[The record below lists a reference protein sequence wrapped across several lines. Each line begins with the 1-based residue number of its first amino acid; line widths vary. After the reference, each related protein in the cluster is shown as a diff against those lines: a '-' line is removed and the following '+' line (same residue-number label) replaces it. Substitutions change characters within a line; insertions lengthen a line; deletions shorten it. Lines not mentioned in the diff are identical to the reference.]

1 MVNRKFK
8 IKVQGRWHEI
18 ELEDNR
24 DGTFQVTV
32 DGEKFEVEVGL
43 AKGNKDIEP
52 DLAYKTT
59 TSSSVGSK
67 QAALVDVPDSVGPI
81 GSVGITEGNQ
91 KMILA
96 PMPGRII
103 EVLVKVSDEIT
114 KGMTLCVLET
124 MKMEQRIQSL
134 HVGKIRSV
142 FISAGQNVKVGES
155 LVELE

>member
-1 MVNRKFK
+1 MNRTFK
-8 IKVQGRWHEI
+8 IKVQGQWHEI

-24 DGTFQVTV
+24 DSTFQVTV

-43 AKGNKDIEP
+43 AKKNKDIEP
-52 DLAYKTT
+52 DIEYKTD
-59 TSSSVGSK
+59 SLSSVGSN
-67 QAALVDVPDSVGPI
+67 QDALVGVPDSDGPI
-81 GSVGITEGNQ
+81 GSVGITEGDQ
-91 KMILA
+91 KVIRS

-114 KGMTLCVLET
+114 KGVEICVLET

-134 HVGKIRSV
+134 QVGKVRSV